1 MLHVIEIISLT
12 RTSYPQNLDV
22 NLAVNNLLS
31 RDEEDGDEQEEG
43 ESYIPG
49 GKLSLSNFSV
59 KVKVLIGQCH
69 L

>member
-1 MLHVIEIISLT
+1 
-12 RTSYPQNLDV
+12 V

-59 KVKVLIGQCH
+59 KVKVLTGHCH